1 MHLYIVAILALAAP
15 SALCADNP
23 LPARGDNGDMGG
35 IFGIGKNI
43 ISAGLAGTAP
53 EIIQG
58 LFTPGRETP
67 KGKAVGPTTV
77 GSGPYP
83 AHYLADPSLPNHTV
97 YAPKSPPPAN
107 VKMPVIVFGNGGC
120 VNIGTL
126 MSSLL
131 TEIAS
136 HGYLV
141 IANGPP
147 QMGASMVWPQLG
159 GKGLEG
165 LLSGLGSLTSMAQSK
180 VSQMTESI
188 DWVHKGNAKKYG
200 EIDAENIAASGQSCG
215 ALEAYAADVDS

>member
-1 MHLYIVAILALAAP
+1 MASLRLIALLFHSMPPIMHLYIVAILALAAP

-97 YAPKSPPPAN
+97 YAPKSPPPSN

-147 QMGASMVWPQLG
+147 QMGASMSMTVWGTTSAGRQRPPGIAQRAGLVNVHG
-159 GKGLEG
+159 AIKGL
-165 LLSGLGSLTSMAQSK
+165 SDDR
-180 VSQMTESI
+180 V
-188 DWVHKGNAKKYG
+188 N
-200 EIDAENIAASGQSCG
+200 
-215 ALEAYAADVDS
+215 